1 VSAIETA
8 EIRAVMDANDAAN
21 VGFMA
26 DASLG
31 QMMQLWQ
38 PWQSS
43 TLKPLCCFQQRKMN
57 VC

>member
-1 VSAIETA
+1 
-8 EIRAVMDANDAAN
+8 MDANDAAN